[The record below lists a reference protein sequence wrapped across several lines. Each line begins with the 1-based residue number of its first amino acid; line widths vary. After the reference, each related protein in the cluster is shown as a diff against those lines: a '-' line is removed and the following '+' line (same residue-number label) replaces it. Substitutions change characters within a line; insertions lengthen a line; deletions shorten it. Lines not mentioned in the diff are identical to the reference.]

1 MLLDPPPVP
10 LEIYRIVTLEAS
22 GTYTENL
29 MLEHQPEEDA
39 AHAAARDHNDRA
51 GAELKNQT
59 ITVQNVIGERLQMS
73 MGLWLDWI
81 QVLTS
86 CMACLIRGVSTGS
99 SNMPENGGYS
109 VKHSQQRGSYLYHSI
124 RRAMDTPLEWSNT
137 HLRYQVVAHI
147 VRHVQFLFSL
157 IVVHI
162 QGNYGHLRISQTEYN
177 DKRMMAQ

>member
-59 ITVQNVIGERLQMS
+59 ITVQNVIGGKAPDEYGALAGLDTGANQLYGLSDQRCLNRLFQY
-73 MGLWLDWI
+73 
-81 QVLTS
+81 
-86 CMACLIRGVSTGS
+86 A
-99 SNMPENGGYS
+99 
-109 VKHSQQRGSYLYHSI
+109 
-124 RRAMDTPLEWSNT
+124 
-137 HLRYQVVAHI
+137 
-147 VRHVQFLFSL
+147 
-157 IVVHI
+157 
-162 QGNYGHLRISQTEYN
+162 
-177 DKRMMAQ
+177 